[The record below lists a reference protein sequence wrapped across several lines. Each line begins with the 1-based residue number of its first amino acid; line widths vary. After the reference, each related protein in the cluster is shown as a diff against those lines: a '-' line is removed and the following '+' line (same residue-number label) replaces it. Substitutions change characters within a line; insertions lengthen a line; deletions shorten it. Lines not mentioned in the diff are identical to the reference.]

1 MTRQQTLKIVAGIAG
16 SLVVLLVIAWLV
28 WVPFAKEPGY
38 VFVAAWG

>member
-1 MTRQQTLKIVAGIAG
+1 MTRQQTLNIVAGIAG
-16 SLVVLLVIAWLV
+16 SLVVVLVIAWLV